1 VSRIPKTA
9 EGWTRLG
16 YLFHERGTCDA
27 CSAAVEFWW
36 APGRRLKKLVPLD
49 AVTLEPHFASC
60 PNAQDL
66 REIMQEVG

>member
-1 VSRIPKTA
+1 MSRIPKTA